1 MALDR
6 ALEDALRRAVKEEGQ
21 PDAVAARLIA
31 WTEALADGE
40 DSVEDQDRF
49 YGRLMAAIALGKIDD
64 ED

>member
-1 MALDR
+1 MALDK
-6 ALEDALRRAVKEEGQ
+6 ALEDALRQAVKEEGQ

-31 WTEALADGE
+31 WTEALAEGE

-49 YGRLMAAIALGKIDD
+49 YGRLMASVVVGKADN